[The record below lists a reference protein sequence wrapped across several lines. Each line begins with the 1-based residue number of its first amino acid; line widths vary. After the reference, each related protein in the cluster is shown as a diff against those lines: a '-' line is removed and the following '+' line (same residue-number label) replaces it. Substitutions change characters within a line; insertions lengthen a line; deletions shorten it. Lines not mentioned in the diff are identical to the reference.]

1 MAHLHRRAR
10 SLRTREKVNN
20 GGTISNAQVAAL
32 RDTYVRAMEHFANDG
47 RMLPEQVWDGVGSN
61 ATHNYT
67 VGEGTNSATPL
78 AWSHAAYVKLVRSLT
93 DTNTW
98 DSYSIVRTRYQG
110 GE

>member
-1 MAHLHRRAR
+1 
-10 SLRTREKVNN
+10 
-20 GGTISNAQVAAL
+20 
-32 RDTYVRAMEHFANDG
+32 
-47 RMLPEQVWDGVGSN
+47 MLPEQVWDGVGSN

-78 AWSHAAYVKLVRSLT
+78 AWSHAEYVKLVRSLT

-110 GE
+110 G

>member
-1 MAHLHRRAR
+1 RWSH
-10 SLRTREKVNN
+10 
-20 GGTISNAQVAAL
+20 
-32 RDTYVRAMEHFANDG
+32 DG
-47 RMLPEQVWDGVGSN
+47 LMLPEQVWDGVGSN

-78 AWSHAAYVKLVRSLT
+78 AWSHAEYVKLVRSLT

-110 GE
+110 GEFLNTFNQLFFAARTTAGARRR